1 VVDLAR
7 GPARLSAGRDAIVR
21 NTAMGATVWA
31 FRSRQGLLALRP
43 DPALAEEV
51 SALAG
56 ALGLA

>member
-1 VVDLAR
+1 
-7 GPARLSAGRDAIVR
+7 
-21 NTAMGATVWA
+21 MGATVWA

-51 SALAG
+51 TALAG